1 MALQASKLWAF
12 FFLLKLTPEY
22 FFSLGVACLDYN
34 FGVLPVV
41 AEKERLSQFL
51 VTTTFPPFYS
61 LTVARSLSLVH
72 VFFLFQATR
81 EWFVPAAV
89 S

>member
-1 MALQASKLWAF
+1 MGVF
-12 FFLLKLTPEY
+12 FPLKLTPEY

-41 AEKERLSQFL
+41 AEKERLAQFL
-51 VTTTFPPFYS
+51 VTTTLSPFYS
-61 LTVARSLSLVH
+61 LTVAQSLSLVH
-72 VFFLFQATR
+72 GFYFFFKQRGSGLSQPPLAR
-81 EWFVPAAV
+81 L